1 MDDLLAA
8 ADWNYGLSN
17 VAFFGSSLSGEV
29 VERHGL
35 HLASCGFPVREFNFA
50 WLRPPFS
57 DLEGS
62 LRRGREYFGA
72 LELPFRFMVRSQ
84 FEWVCRD
91 ALRDAGLHEVARFPG
106 MILDPL
112 RDGAAPREDL
122 VVREVRS
129 DVDLVR
135 YQETAF
141 AGFGFPAT
149 SGRVFLT
156 DRLLEMPSVRL
167 YLGLAGGRPV
177 CTSALCAT
185 GPVAGIYWVATL
197 PEARGR
203 GFGEAIT
210 WSAVRGGIGLGCRF
224 ASLQASAMGR
234 PVYER
239 MGFATPLHYVCF
251 EGEREG

>member
-122 VVREVRS
+122 V
-129 DVDLVR
+129 R

-149 SGRVFLT
+149 NGRVFLT

-239 MGFATPLHYVCF
+239 MGFATPLHYLCF